1 MIRQLYDLEDWL
13 FYRSRTCAP
22 AARRIV
28 ERLSRSVGHVAD
40 RLESQVW
47 RGQPTGR

>member
-13 FYRSRTCAP
+13 FYRSRTCTP

-40 RLESQVW
+40 RLEGQVW